1 MGSKGLRTVKPSNC
15 TFNELCKMRRDHTD
29 FGDFSLMTDSGV
41 VWLSEQAWGKERK
54 QHIQI
59 PRGVFNRLLLWYQR
73 EAGPARGKRSRGK

>member
-41 VWLSEQAWGKERK
+41 V
-54 QHIQI
+54 
-59 PRGVFNRLLLWYQR
+59 
-73 EAGPARGKRSRGK
+73 